1 MAVGQSGR
9 RGIIYLKYG
18 SHLSD
23 ILALHMSTFNA
34 ISTSKGQ
41 KNIPN
46 LYLFEYIWVITTNE
60 VFYFV
65 GYIISLTFVYIYF
78 RMFFRTRNVVMDV

>member
-1 MAVGQSGR
+1 MNLILLVCDTKYDNINGCGTIWR

-23 ILALHMSTFNA
+23 ILALHMSTFTA

-41 KNIPN
+41 KKEDSKLVTFCIHPS
-46 LYLFEYIWVITTNE
+46 FEN
-60 VFYFV
+60 
-65 GYIISLTFVYIYF
+65 
-78 RMFFRTRNVVMDV
+78 

>member
-1 MAVGQSGR
+1 MNPILLVCDTKYDNIIYGCGTIWR

-23 ILALHMSTFNA
+23 ILALHMSTFTA

-41 KNIPN
+41 QKKYFIFVTFCMHPS
-46 LYLFEYIWVITTNE
+46 FEN
-60 VFYFV
+60 
-65 GYIISLTFVYIYF
+65 
-78 RMFFRTRNVVMDV
+78 